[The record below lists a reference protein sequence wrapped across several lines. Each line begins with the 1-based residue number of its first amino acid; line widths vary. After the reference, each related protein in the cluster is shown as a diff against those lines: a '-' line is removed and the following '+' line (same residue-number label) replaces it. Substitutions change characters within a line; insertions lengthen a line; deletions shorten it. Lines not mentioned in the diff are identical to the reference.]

1 MHVKY
6 VLMFVETEAFAKEL
20 EAMSPNELEQAYQR
34 VSQWFVDHAAKI
46 TNRGAKLQG
55 AASATTVRLD
65 GADPVTTDGPF
76 IEGKEVISGFVVI
89 DVADLDE
96 ALRMVRTWPGCPVV
110 EIRPVES

>member
-1 MHVKY
+1 VKY
-6 VLMFVETEAFAKEL
+6 VLMFVDTEEYAKEL
-20 EAMSPNELEQAYQR
+20 EAMSPTQLEQAYQR
-34 VSQWFVDHAAKI
+34 VNQWFIDHSGKI

-65 GADPVTTDGPF
+65 GSEPVTTDGPF

-89 DVADLDE
+89 DVEDLDE
-96 ALRMVRTWPGCPVV
+96 ALRMVKTWPACPVV